1 MNFKYSLQV
10 FFSLFFLKKK
20 IFNFLFA
27 RFCSFHPTKGKR
39 NSNKKN
45 QKIYPEQFVTQKILE
60 KINK

>member
-10 FFSLFFLKKK
+10 FFSLFFKY
-20 IFNFLFA
+20 FLFA